1 MNLIMYNIADLSLK
15 YRFKSYM
22 IEVHCVLKLERLPI
36 REFQRTDVSNA
47 VQVIKFNVV
56 RDRVTT

>member
-15 YRFKSYM
+15 HRFRSYI

-36 REFQRTDVSNA
+36 RNSNELTYLTL
-47 VQVIKFNVV
+47 
-56 RDRVTT
+56 RR